1 MACFVAFEHLLFGV
15 KYLFALSV
23 PDVPEEVEIQLKR
36 SDFITSKLIDNTPG
50 RPYTLS
56 KHPCAHIH
64 WAWRCMCGVRNCV

>member
-50 RPYTLS
+50 RPSIYAPRS
-56 KHPCAHIH
+56 KHPCAH
-64 WAWRCMCGVRNCV
+64 VPCVWKLV